1 MVRDSSME
9 QRTALIEEW
18 QRSAGIEDMSLR
30 WALAYVISYL
40 TPRKLLR
47 ELTELMTGDEHS
59 DEPFSRRL
67 KKSAEGRQL
76 LAARAEELS

>member
-47 ELTELMTGDEHS
+47 ELTE
-59 DEPFSRRL
+59 
-67 KKSAEGRQL
+67 
-76 LAARAEELS
+76 